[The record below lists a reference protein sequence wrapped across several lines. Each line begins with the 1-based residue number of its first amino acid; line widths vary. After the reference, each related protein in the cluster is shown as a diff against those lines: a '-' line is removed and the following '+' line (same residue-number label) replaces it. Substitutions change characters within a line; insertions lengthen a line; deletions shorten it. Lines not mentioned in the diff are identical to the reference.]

1 MIVKHDEYLFIVV
14 EVFHTL
20 LTDIPVYWKLSLF
33 MNLHIVYSFLYHS
46 LILDMNLDIVYSFY
60 IIVCTSP
67 WDVIV
72 RTDIILEVF
81 FIVEEFSSGTI
92 NRGMFVTLLVK
103 CVRQST
109 RTTEKHTNTYP
120 EITNKNKNYN
130 ICLIIFINK
139 IVHVLLKK

>member
-1 MIVKHDEYLFIVV
+1 MQEHDEYLFIVV
-14 EVFHTL
+14 EVFRTL
-20 LTDIPVYWKLSLF
+20 FTDIPVYWKLSQF
-33 MNLHIVYSFLYHS
+33 
-46 LILDMNLDIVYSFY
+46 MNLDIVYSFY

-67 WDVIV
+67 WNVIV

-92 NRGMFVTLLVK
+92 NRGMFVTLSVK
-103 CVRQST
+103 RVRQST

-130 ICLIIFINK
+130 ICFIIFINK
-139 IVHVLLKK
+139 TVLLKKISFF